1 MDFDMVRWLIT
12 LTLAL
17 QMSPALAQEKC
28 GSSRLTRGPLSVF
41 VLMKQQGEERPF
53 ANHISFT
60 SRNSD
65 GTLALRVPYAVA
77 PGDLLNPYML
87 FIETL
92 PNLPPERKS
101 PEMIKWQF
109 NGGDWATFPYRYNYP
124 DQRGNFSYTIA
135 QLGSPA
141 LSFQT
146 EWLDKLRQGGR
157 FTVMRLLEDGREL
170 AMGSVDYPDN
180 EVIADVFNE
189 ARNQALARLAPCGPP
204 TISVPAAP
212 RN

>member
-1 MDFDMVRWLIT
+1 MVRWLIT
-12 LTLAL
+12 LAL
-17 QMSPALAQEKC
+17 VAQMTPALAQEKC
-28 GSSRLTRGPLSVF
+28 GSSRLTRGHLSVF
-41 VLMKQQGEERPF
+41 VILKQEGDERPRMD
-53 ANHISFT
+53 HISFT

-65 GTLALRVPYAVA
+65 GTLALSVPYRMS

-92 PNLPPERKS
+92 PNLPPEQKS

-109 NGGDWATFPYRYNYP
+109 NGGDWAMFPHRYNYP
-124 DQRGNFSYTIA
+124 DQRGNFSYKIS
-135 QLGSPA
+135 QEGSPA

-157 FTVMRLLEDGREL
+157 FTVTRLLDNGQEV
-170 AMGSVDYPDN
+170 AVGSVDYPDSK
-180 EVIADVFNE
+180 VIADVFDE
-189 ARNQALARLAPCGPP
+189 ARNQALASLAPCKPP
-204 TISVPAAP
+204 VKFVPAAP